1 MLTEQQLLALAMVFR
16 HGAEDA
22 SVALTRWLGKPSR
35 VTVDQVEQIPLA
47 EATHLLG
54 DEDGVACCCAMAMS
68 GQVTGHLILVFD
80 DASGL
85 ALADVLLGQPSG
97 TARTWGEVEQSA
109 ALETANIIGCAYL
122 NALSRFVHER
132 ADRAHE
138 FVPSPPRFLRDFA
151 ESLLEFALMNQ
162 AMVSD
167 VVFLTRTEFRA
178 EGTPVQ
184 SSLLFVPDDDCVSA
198 LRDWLAV

>member
-1 MLTEQQLLALAMVFR
+1 MLNRQQLLALTMVFR

-22 SVALTRWLGKPSR
+22 SVALARWLGKPSR
-35 VTVDQVEQIPLA
+35 VAVEQVEQISLA
-47 EATHLLG
+47 EATHFVG
-54 DEDGVACCCAMAMS
+54 DGDGIACCCAMAMS
-68 GQVTGHLILVFD
+68 GQVTGHLLLVFD

-85 ALADVLLGQPSG
+85 ALADFLLGQPSG

-122 NALSRFVHER
+122 NALARFVHQR
-132 ADRAHE
+132 ADRPHE

-162 AMVSD
+162 AMTSD
-167 VVFLTRTEFRA
+167 VVFLTRSEFRVEA
-178 EGTPVQ
+178 TPVHW
-184 SSLLFVPDDDCVSA
+184 SLLFVPDDDCVSA
-198 LRDWLAV
+198 LREWLAV